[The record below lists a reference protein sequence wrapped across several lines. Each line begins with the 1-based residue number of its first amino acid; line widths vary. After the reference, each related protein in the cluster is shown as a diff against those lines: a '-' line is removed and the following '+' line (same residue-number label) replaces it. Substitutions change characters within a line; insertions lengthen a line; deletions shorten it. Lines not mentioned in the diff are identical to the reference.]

1 MMPGSLIRSLPAALA
16 RGLLLL
22 FLSAPAFADDVL
34 DRAKRLI
41 ESKEPLAALRLLQPL
56 ESERA
61 GDPAFDYLLG
71 VAALDSGDPQAAV
84 FALERVLAV
93 QPTHGQARAEI
104 ARAHY
109 ELGESESAKRELETV
124 RASNVPPEVKA
135 SIDRMLS
142 AIERGP
148 TRLNRHVEA
157 TFGFDSNVNSATGSS
172 VLAVP
177 GLGTVVLGRGQV
189 RDGDTYLGLGAGL
202 SVIHPIDPQLALTA
216 GLSASN
222 KMNGQAT
229 AFDTSSL
236 DANAGLRLTRGKNV
250 YSGSFVGQSFSVDNT
265 RFRDSLG
272 GVVQWQHNY
281 SDTRQ
286 ASLFAQYSDFEYP
299 SQRVRDAGRWIYG
312 ASYAQALG
320 GDRNPVLF
328 GSVYFGREEERAAGV
343 PHLGHKPYG
352 VRVGGQFELM
362 PDWVAFASA
371 GWEQR
376 RYGGNEPLFNI
387 RRQDDQI
394 DLRVGAN
401 WRIAPQWLV
410 TPQVTYTENRSN
422 IELNRYTRTLASLTV
437 RREF

>member
-1 MMPGSLIRSLPAALA
+1 MILDSVFRALPAALT
-16 RGLLLL
+16 RGALIM
-22 FLSAPAFADDVL
+22 FLATPAFADDLL
-34 DRAKRLI
+34 DRAGRLI
-41 ESKEPLAALRLLQPL
+41 ESKDARAALQLLQPL

-71 VAALDSGDPQAAV
+71 MAALDSGDAQAAV

-93 QPTHGQARAEI
+93 QPGHSQARAEL

-109 ELGESESAKRELETV
+109 ELGENESAKREFETV
-124 RASNVPPEVKA
+124 RSGNVPPEVRA

-148 TRLNRHVEA
+148 TRLNRYIEA

-172 VLAVP
+172 SLAVP

-202 SVIHPIDPQLALTA
+202 SVIHPINPELALTA
-216 GLSASN
+216 GLSANN
-222 KMNGQAT
+222 KLNGEAT
-229 AFDTSSL
+229 AFDTSSI
-236 DANAGLRLTRGKNV
+236 DANAGLRLARGKNV
-250 YSGSFVGQSFSVDNT
+250 YSGSFTGQSFSVDNT

-299 SQRVRDAGRWIYG
+299 TQRVRDAGRWIYG

-320 GDRNPVLF
+320 GDRNAVVF
-328 GSVYFGREEERAAGV
+328 GSAYFGREEERAAGV

-352 VRVGGQFELM
+352 VRVGGQFDLM

-376 RYGGNEPLFNI
+376 RYGGNEPLYFI
-387 RRQDDQI
+387 RRKDDQI
-394 DLRVGAN
+394 DLRIGAN

-410 TPQVTYTENRSN
+410 TPQITYTENRSS
-422 IELNRYTRTLASLTV
+422 IDLNRYTRTLASLTV